1 MLFNRLTNKNILS
14 PDDKEK
20 VKAVFKKHLANAKS
34 SYSKNKNIKNATGKT
49 IAIGQRVS
57 HIMKDDGFK
66 IIFQQTGLPD
76 TEIEE
81 VVRNGVSQYLNSIA
95 NKSDEEIVIQQNK
108 TTEGFINELEDRALG
123 VLNRKEFLTE
133 LTSFIAGSI
142 REEQTSIYETSSG
155 GNYNYDIKDEV
166 IWSKNNQY
174 YKRDFYFD
182 SKSNLQSIG
191 SKVEPL
197 VITSTDVIN
206 SLTDTGRLTRDG
218 LSI

>member
-1 MLFNRLTNKNILS
+1 
-14 PDDKEK
+14 
-20 VKAVFKKHLANAKS
+20 
-34 SYSKNKNIKNATGKT
+34 
-49 IAIGQRVS
+49 
-57 HIMKDDGFK
+57 MKDDGFK
-66 IIFQQTGLPD
+66 FIFQQTGLPD

-81 VVRNGVSQYLNSIA
+81 VVRNGVSQYLNSIS
-95 NKSDEEIVIQQNK
+95 NKSDEEIAIQQNK

-133 LTSFIAGSI
+133 LTSFIAGGI